1 MEDGGTNEILRVLLF
16 HCSIIM
22 TILFGLGCED
32 DIRKCSVCEKRNEC
46 LICSEGFHLTR
57 DKTACKGMSIFTL
70 LRLCIWLVKFIS
82 LVVLKVNIIL
92 FNSYKLTISYWKIVD
107 EQACDCLILTSK
119 NFAGRSYQ
127 LDSVKR
133 ILYSLSFFFF
143 FFYVHFTSIYVC
155 KGSLTKSYHKY
166 LIIFPVLKRMF
177 KFSLYLK
184 HTLTLILW

>member
-1 MEDGGTNEILRVLLF
+1 MCETIDRKRWKVIWKCMNYGTVHLFQMRREWASMEDGGTNEMVRVLLF
-16 HCSIIM
+16 HCSVIM

-46 LICSEGFHLTR
+46 FICSEGFHLTR

-70 LRLCIWLVKFIS
+70 LRFCIWLVKFIC

-92 FNSYKLTISYWKIVD
+92 FDSYKLTISYWKIVD

-133 ILYSLSFFFF
+133 ILYSLSFFFLF
-143 FFYVHFTSIYVC
+143 FLS
-155 KGSLTKSYHKY
+155 
-166 LIIFPVLKRMF
+166 
-177 KFSLYLK
+177 SLY
-184 HTLTLILW
+184 